1 MSDSRKIVRI
11 FLGSPGDLSDERLIA
26 KSVVDEINSLFAD
39 SSGYHIEL
47 VGWEET
53 VSSFGRPQ
61 ALINQDL
68 GRCELFVG
76 MIWKRWG
83 TPPDKGGPYTSGF
96 DEELETSIR
105 NRKVKGKPSISLFFK
120 RIDPDSLR
128 DPGEQLKRVLQLRES
143 IITGKELYFEE
154 FDDIRDFEKKLR
166 RCIV

>member
-53 VSSFGRPQ
+53 VSSIGRPQ

-68 GRCELFVG
+68 EKCELFVG

-83 TPPDKGGPYTSGF
+83 TPPDKNGF
-96 DEELETSIR
+96 RCELSR
-105 NRKVKGKPSISLFFK
+105 WR
-120 RIDPDSLR
+120 DSRYL
-128 DPGEQLKRVLQLRES
+128 DPGWIGRGGVNGSGRRLQGAAIHR
-143 IITGKELYFEE
+143 
-154 FDDIRDFEKKLR
+154 
-166 RCIV
+166 